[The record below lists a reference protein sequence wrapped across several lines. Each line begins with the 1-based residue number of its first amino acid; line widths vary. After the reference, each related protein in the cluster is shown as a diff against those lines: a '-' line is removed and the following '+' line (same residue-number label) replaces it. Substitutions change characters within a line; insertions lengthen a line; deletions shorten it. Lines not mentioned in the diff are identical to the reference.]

1 MSNPIIPIDNR
12 ITAFTNHLYSHPRT
26 ILSAR
31 YGDGKS
37 FFLSKFIKE
46 KKSRFV
52 SIVLHPVNYQVMENK
67 DIFEL
72 IKRDILFQILNEG
85 IIENDYVLT
94 DSQMLALYLQNN
106 VLSVAEMIV
115 PYLSAIGCDE
125 VVTKSVLSGFAG
137 LQLFQKLKE
146 KFKEFKRE
154 LVR

>member
-52 SIVLHPVNYQVMENK
+52 SI
-67 DIFEL
+67 
-72 IKRDILFQILNEG
+72 IL
-85 IIENDYVLT
+85 
-94 DSQMLALYLQNN
+94 
-106 VLSVAEMIV
+106 
-115 PYLSAIGCDE
+115 
-125 VVTKSVLSGFAG
+125 
-137 LQLFQKLKE
+137 
-146 KFKEFKRE
+146 
-154 LVR
+154 